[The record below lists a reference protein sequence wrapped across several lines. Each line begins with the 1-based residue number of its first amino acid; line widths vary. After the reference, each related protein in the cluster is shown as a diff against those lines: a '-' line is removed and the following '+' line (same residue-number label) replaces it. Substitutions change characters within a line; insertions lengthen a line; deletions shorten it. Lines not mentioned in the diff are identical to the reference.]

1 VSLQK
6 STGYKLDDYVDVA
19 ERISEFAKK
28 YPDGSLQSELRRLDD
43 GWLCKAKAYRTP
55 NDLRPGIGH
64 AFEPAPG
71 KTPYTRD
78 SEAMNAETSAWGRAI
93 VALGFQTKKIASR
106 NEVRNRQASAGEPKA
121 TLESQSSSVSTAIS
135 GNGEQSSPA
144 EPPKPTKRQTD
155 KLNTLVGQLRK
166 ADRLHTEHLYQA
178 VGALRSGGLSTR
190 VDVGN
195 GLLPNA
201 DPDGTLHWGP
211 LRDTLSRDEASNLI
225 DRLGKLQAAE

>member
-1 VSLQK
+1 MSPEK
-6 STGYKLDDYVDVA
+6 SGGYNLDDYVDVA
-19 ERISEFAKK
+19 ERIGAFAKK
-28 YPDGSLQSELRRLDD
+28 YPDGSLQSELKRMDD

-55 NDLRPGIGH
+55 DDTRPGIGH
-64 AFEPAPG
+64 AFEQTPG

-106 NEVRNRQASAGEPKA
+106 NEVRNRQVSAGEPKA
-121 TLESQSSSVSTAIS
+121 EVSAAAS
-135 GNGEQSSPA
+135 GNGEQPSPA
-144 EPPKPTKRQTD
+144 EQPKPTKLQKE
-155 KLNTLVGQLRK
+155 KLNVLVGQLRK

-178 VGALRSGGLSTR
+178 VGALRSGGLSTK
-190 VDVGN
+190 VDIGA
-195 GLLPNA
+195 GLLPDA
-201 DPDGTLHWGP
+201 DTDGTLHWGP